1 MSGLEKIVII
11 GMCSLGARDL
21 YYNFSDK
28 PKPPL
33 FKVNPKTQ
41 TFFGQPTR
49 LRPNRKWWQSK
60 YY

>member
-1 MSGLEKIVII
+1 MSKLVKIIAIGLGTLV
-11 GMCSLGARDL
+11 ARDL
-21 YYNFSDK
+21 YYNLSGK

-33 FKVNPKTQ
+33 VKPNAKSFL
-41 TFFGQPTR
+41 GQPLR

>member
-1 MSGLEKIVII
+1 MSLIKILGIGLSAWVV
-11 GMCSLGARDL
+11 RDL
-21 YYNFSDK
+21 YYNLSDK

-33 FKVNPKTQ
+33 VKPNAKSFL
-41 TFFGQPTR
+41 GQPLR